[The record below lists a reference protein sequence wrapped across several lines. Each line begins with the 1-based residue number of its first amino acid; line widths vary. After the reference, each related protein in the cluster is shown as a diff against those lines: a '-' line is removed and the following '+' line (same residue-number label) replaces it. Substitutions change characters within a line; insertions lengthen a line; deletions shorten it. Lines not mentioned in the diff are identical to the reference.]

1 MEQNPISG
9 VGLGVQP
16 WPKRPSIMIPP
27 LSNCPEGAESSFQ
40 MCKKPYLMNHGNSG
54 IGGSVTKTYFQSSGA
69 KSTPPMAK
77 DDTTHDKQTQNPPP
91 QSLGGVASGSSA
103 DENGSVQAEIV
114 DGVQVRLGRNIDPNI
129 DPKKLKRIISN
140 RVSAQKS
147 RMKKIQYVTDLER
160 RLKALESQIALLS
173 PQVEIYKNQQLEI
186 EENKEELQKM
196 RQLLSQLQQQQM
208 HAQARMF
215 NWETG
220 MEQMEYPNFN
230 QSSVGPMV
238 SVNLN
243 QGKTNSNLDNKEFL
257 M

>member
-1 MEQNPISG
+1 MEQKPISG

-27 LSNCPEGAESSFQ
+27 LSNCPEGAESSFH
-40 MCKKPYLMNHGNSG
+40 MSKKPYLMNHGNSG

-129 DPKKLKRIISN
+129 DPKKLKR
-140 RVSAQKS
+140 
-147 RMKKIQYVTDLER
+147 
-160 RLKALESQIALLS
+160 
-173 PQVEIYKNQQLEI
+173 
-186 EENKEELQKM
+186 
-196 RQLLSQLQQQQM
+196 
-208 HAQARMF
+208 
-215 NWETG
+215 
-220 MEQMEYPNFN
+220 
-230 QSSVGPMV
+230 
-238 SVNLN
+238 
-243 QGKTNSNLDNKEFL
+243 
-257 M
+257 